1 VDRLMNEN
9 HIGRLSA
16 VLNGVDVDRN
26 KYGYSYG
33 YGHGYGYGY
42 GEGNSYY
49 EERTDK
55 RRRTAWSNPFG
66 RK

>member
-1 VDRLMNEN
+1 
-9 HIGRLSA
+9 